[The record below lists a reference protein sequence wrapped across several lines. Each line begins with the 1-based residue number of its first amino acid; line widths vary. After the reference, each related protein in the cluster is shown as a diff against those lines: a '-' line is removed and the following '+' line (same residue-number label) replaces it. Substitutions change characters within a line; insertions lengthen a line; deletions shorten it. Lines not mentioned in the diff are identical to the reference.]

1 VKEVHQ
7 IGRPVL
13 IGTRSIDKSNIL
25 ASLLREQGM
34 NCQILNAYEVE
45 REAEIVSSAGQ
56 RGQITVATNM
66 AGRGTDIKLR
76 DEIRELG
83 GMMVICTELHDAAR
97 IDRQLIG
104 RCGRQGD
111 PGTYRQYLGM
121 DDEILR
127 NGFGTKVSEKY
138 KSIGA
143 AEADRQQ
150 SKWRLAGYG
159 AKIRKAQ
166 RKVERKH
173 FRDRMALLH
182 HEKERTKI
190 QREMGQDPYLD
201 TAE

>member
-1 VKEVHQ
+1 
-7 IGRPVL
+7 
-13 IGTRSIDKSNIL
+13 
-25 ASLLREQGM
+25 
-34 NCQILNAYEVE
+34 
-45 REAEIVSSAGQ
+45 
-56 RGQITVATNM
+56 M
-66 AGRGTDIKLR
+66 AGRGTDIKLK
-76 DEIRELG
+76 DEIREIG

-127 NGFGTKVSEKY
+127 NGFGSKISDKMKEIGEKLTSTPSAN
-138 KSIGA
+138 KQLLKFA
-143 AEADRQQ
+143 
-150 SKWRLAGYG
+150 

-166 RKVERKH
+166 RKVEKKH